1 VADLMPGEE
10 HATGEM
16 GNGGAVSDVEVG
28 PAPSVVLVDD
38 SREVRAL
45 VRRRL
50 ESAGF
55 RVVGE
60 GADGDEAILL
70 AYRHE
75 PTLLLLDTSMP
86 RVDGIEALPAILALS
101 PATKVVMFTGFEEA
115 DLAAHARA
123 LGAVD
128 LVEKSLPLEDL
139 PARLMQALES
149 VSAGADP
156 VTAHPL
162 RVARDLRAGGPER
175 FSQDQVAFV
184 QEQAVLTAHVQQF
197 RDLFDRAEIG
207 MATLTSSGTIV
218 RANRALAGLMGCSP
232 ADLVGVDYGRLTV
245 GGGDDLDRRLE
256 DLTTFD
262 EDLTT
267 FEHRLPAPAGEEPTR
282 VVRATLAPIRD
293 LERQVIYVF
302 AQVHDVTAQ
311 RTMESE
317 LRRTEENFR
326 RLVSAVGE
334 YAIFML
340 DSDGTVASWNAG
352 AERIK
357 GYAAHEIVGRSF
369 EVFYPEEDRATGHP
383 RRNLAT
389 ALREGSYSEEAWRV
403 RKDGSRFWASV
414 VISPVYDD
422 AGHHVGFAKVT
433 RDHSDRREREQ
444 ERRRFLEQR
453 IHLLAVTAHE
463 LRTPTAVID
472 GSAGSLRSDWEE
484 LSASERDEL
493 LTGIRTSADRLR
505 RLASDLGTVSRAYGE
520 TLEVHPENVSL
531 GDLLRG
537 ARSRALAAGLDGPIE
552 VEAPEPGSVVVDP
565 VRLGQAIDNLVENA
579 DRHGRPPIRL
589 SGAVDDDRARI
600 RVSDTGPGVPEEL
613 EPQLFERFA
622 IAGPSGVT
630 GLGLHLVREIAHAH
644 GGEVVYLSPT
654 GGEPAAF
661 EITLPAEPERPSPP

>member
-1 VADLMPGEE
+1 MQRVE
-10 HATGEM
+10 T
-16 GNGGAVSDVEVG
+16 GNGGAVSEG
-28 PAPSVVLVDD
+28 AAPSVVLVDD
-38 SREVRAL
+38 SREVRVL

-50 ESAGF
+50 EAAGF
-55 RVVGE
+55 DVVGE
-60 GADGDEAILL
+60 GGDGDEAILL

-101 PATKVVMFTGFEEA
+101 PATKVVMFTGFEET
-115 DLAAHARA
+115 DLAAHARR
-123 LGAVD
+123 LGAAD
-128 LVEKSLPLEDL
+128 LIEKSLPLEDL
-139 PARLMQALES
+139 PSRLVGVLEG
-149 VSAGADP
+149 VGTGVPDP
-156 VTAHPL
+156 VTAPALH
-162 RVARDLRAGGPER
+162 VAGDLRRPKPEP
-175 FSQDQVAFV
+175 FSQEQVAFV
-184 QEQAVLTAHVQQF
+184 QEQAVLTEHVQQF

-245 GGGDDLDRRLE
+245 GGGEDLDRRLE
-256 DLTTFD
+256 DLTTFG

-267 FEHRLPAPAGEEPTR
+267 FEHRLPAPPGEEPTR

-293 LERQVIYVF
+293 LKRQVIYVF

-326 RLVSAVGE
+326 RLVAAVGE

-340 DSDGTVASWNAG
+340 DADGTVASWNAG

-357 GYAAHEIVGRSF
+357 GYAAHEIIGKPF

-383 RRNLAT
+383 RRNLET
-389 ALREGSYSEEAWRV
+389 ALREGSYSDEGWRL

-422 AGHHVGFAKVT
+422 SGHHVGFAKVT
-433 RDHSDRREREQ
+433 RDHSDRREREN

-472 GSAGSLRSDWEE
+472 GSAGSLRSDWKD
-484 LSASERDEL
+484 LSEAERDEL

-531 GDLLRG
+531 ADLLHG
-537 ARSRALAAGLDGPIE
+537 ARSRALSGGLHGPIE
-552 VEAPEPGSVVVDP
+552 VEAPEQARVTVDP
-565 VRLGQAIDNLVENA
+565 VRLGQAVDNLVENA
-579 DRHGRPPIRL
+579 ARHGRPPIRI
-589 SGAVDDDRARI
+589 GGVVDGDGVRI
-600 RVSDTGPGVPEEL
+600 RVSDTGPGVPPAL

-622 IAGPSGVT
+622 IAGPTGVT

-644 GGEVVYLSPT
+644 GGEVVYRPPT
-654 GGEPAAF
+654 DDELAAF
-661 EITLPAEPERPSPP
+661 EITLPAQPGRPPPP